1 MKFSRIIKLALLLGI
16 VIYLV
21 YNPSKITEGQI
32 WLNNKIQQWQVLLD
46 SPGEPKDS
54 TSSYTSSTTTSHDVT
69 HLDGAIWPKKTLKV
83 YFDVSESSMPLY
95 SVAWHQAFDNWNA
108 VKVLTLVKVTERNQA
123 DIVLTTENRSDTSQA
138 GVSENQFLVNPVT
151 GKKVMTSVV
160 TKLNTYYLDR
170 YSETRK
176 VNTAEH
182 ELGHALGLDHVS
194 DRVSVMQAQGS
205 EYGIQK
211 VDIDRLKALYND

>member
-1 MKFSRIIKLALLLGI
+1 
-16 VIYLV
+16 
-21 YNPSKITEGQI
+21 
-32 WLNNKIQQWQVLLD
+32 
-46 SPGEPKDS
+46 
-54 TSSYTSSTTTSHDVT
+54 
-69 HLDGAIWPKKTLKV
+69 
-83 YFDVSESSMPLY
+83 MPLY

>member
-69 HLDGAIWPKKTLKV
+69 HLDGAIWPKKNIKSL
-83 YFDVSESSMPLY
+83 F
-95 SVAWHQAFDNWNA
+95 
-108 VKVLTLVKVTERNQA
+108 
-123 DIVLTTENRSDTSQA
+123 
-138 GVSENQFLVNPVT
+138 
-151 GKKVMTSVV
+151 
-160 TKLNTYYLDR
+160 
-170 YSETRK
+170 
-176 VNTAEH
+176 
-182 ELGHALGLDHVS
+182 
-194 DRVSVMQAQGS
+194 
-205 EYGIQK
+205 
-211 VDIDRLKALYND
+211 